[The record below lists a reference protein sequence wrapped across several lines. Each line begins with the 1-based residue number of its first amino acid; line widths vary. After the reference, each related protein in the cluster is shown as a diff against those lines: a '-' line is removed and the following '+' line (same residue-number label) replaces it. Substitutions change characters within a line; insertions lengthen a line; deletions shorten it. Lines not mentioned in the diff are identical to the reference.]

1 MPEAFSDQESF
12 GGPKEKV
19 YNCHHKTKQRQEIK
33 LEFNWITDCFVGTYG
48 VLCLFCFMLEN
59 SCLTQLEFQA
69 CAIIH
74 DQLEC
79 RLFCKARIFCYGK
92 FLHEAVGILSLCN
105 CSSSIGLHIVFLG
118 THSVLSALFRIGKFM
133 LGPVGIL
140 SLCNYF
146 SSIGLHIVLFGT
158 HGDVPLFYF
167 AMKIVA

>member
-1 MPEAFSDQESF
+1 
-12 GGPKEKV
+12 
-19 YNCHHKTKQRQEIK
+19 
-33 LEFNWITDCFVGTYG
+33 VGTHG
-48 VLCLFCFMLEN
+48 VLCLFYFVLEN

-79 RLFCKARIFCYGK
+79 RLFCKARMFCYGK

-118 THSVLSALFRIGKFM
+118 THSVLSVLFRIGKFM

-146 SSIGLHIVLFGT
+146 SSIGLHIVLLGT
-158 HGDVPLFYF
+158 HGDAPLFYF
-167 AMKIVA
+167 VMKIVA